1 MLQQQLGLLIELC
14 DDWCG
19 LKEVA
24 HQTRDDVETSTYDV
38 RAAEKTLFV
47 LRDGGPKYNAVR
59 RRLAAHVA
67 AHRQQRA
74 AAAAAAAVGA
84 ERPPL

>member
-24 HQTRDDVETSTYDV
+24 HQTRDDVET
-38 RAAEKTLFV
+38 
-47 LRDGGPKYNAVR
+47 
-59 RRLAAHVA
+59 
-67 AHRQQRA
+67 
-74 AAAAAAAVGA
+74 
-84 ERPPL
+84 